1 MQDGGA
7 VRKVRRAEGD
17 GVDMKEIIISKIMRM
32 EYQDICC
39 SSQLTYNSH
48 EDKIK
53 YASKFL
59 FHTSLCLN
67 PFVVFDLQNE
77 VYVSRIFVENR
88 NETQLIAERSKYL
101 QAQVSNDALSWRHL
115 KVTYFES
122 LSETDLDVEQRIR
135 FIRFSLDGPG
145 ILHLKNIE
153 VETVNEPDLVQYGCL
168 FNGDY
173 YLTHNWGF
181 FSCCSTLM
189 FDMARLHGKQNS
201 ISTKFSFR
209 YSRDEELTCV
219 LNEYF
224 LPPDTQIK
232 QIQSQVVSETLYH
245 HSNYLALPLDEFKP
259 YLQKYFR
266 VNEKVERWKD
276 LFVQKYA
283 IDFDK
288 TIVLSYRGTDK
299 HIELELQPV
308 EKYLLHARK
317 LLHDNPGYRVWIQ
330 TDQQQVQDAVM
341 SEFGPGKCFFLDE
354 LPATTGKHGVH
365 EILETDKVEFS
376 RKMLAAVQLMAA
388 CKHLITHTGNVAFW
402 TVLYRGNVN
411 NVIQI

>member
-1 MQDGGA
+1 MQE
-7 VRKVRRAEGD
+7 VSVSKV
-17 GVDMKEIIISKIMRM
+17 MRL
-32 EYQDICC
+32 EHQDICC
-39 SSQLTYNSH
+39 SSQLTYNSN

-59 FHTSLCLN
+59 FHTALCSS
-67 PFVVFDLQNE
+67 PFVIFDLQKE
-77 VYVSRIFVENR
+77 VYVSRIFIHNR
-88 NETQLIAERSKYL
+88 NETQLIAERGKHL
-101 QAQVSNDALSWRHL
+101 QAQVSSDALSWRHL
-115 KVTYFES
+115 KVDYFAA
-122 LSETDLDVEQRIR
+122 LSEADLDVWQRIR
-135 FIRFSLDGPG
+135 FIRFCLEGPG
-145 ILHLKNIE
+145 VLHLKKIE
-153 VETVNEPDLVQYGCL
+153 VEIADESDLIQYGCL

-189 FDMARLHGKQNS
+189 FDMAKLHGKQNS

-224 LPPDTQIK
+224 LPPDTKIK
-232 QIQSQVVSETLYH
+232 QIESEVVSETLYH
-245 HSNYLALPLDEFKP
+245 HSNYLSLPLDEFKP

-276 LFVQKYA
+276 WFVKKYA

-299 HIELELQPV
+299 YIELELQPV
-308 EKYLLHARK
+308 EKYLLHVRK
-317 LLHDNPGYRVWIQ
+317 LLQDNPGYRVWIQ

-341 SEFGPGKCFFLDE
+341 SEFEPGRCFLLEE

-411 NVIQI
+411 NVVQI